1 MQACDSLGPI
11 DILINCAGY
20 AVCGLFEETSVDD
33 FKVSYNIVLIL
44 LAVLGEACRV
54 VELNFI

>member
-44 LAVLGEACRV
+44 LVVLGEACRA

>member
-1 MQACDSLGPI
+1 MQACDSLGPV

-44 LAVLGEACRV
+44 LVVLGEAVLCG
-54 VELNFI
+54 